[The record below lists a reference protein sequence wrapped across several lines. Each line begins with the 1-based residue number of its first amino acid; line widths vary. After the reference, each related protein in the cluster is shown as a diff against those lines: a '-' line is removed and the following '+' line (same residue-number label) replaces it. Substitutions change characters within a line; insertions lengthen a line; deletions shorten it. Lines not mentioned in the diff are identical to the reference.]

1 MSSVEG
7 LNGMAWDGCALASL
21 FVLNASRHTS
31 SVLYCVIVS
40 VIVKSVD
47 FQLEISPK
55 IRKPGDMKYSMQ
67 FSSFTKI
74 DRYCQHS
81 DW

>member
-7 LNGMAWDGCALASL
+7 LNGMAWAGCALASL

-55 IRKPGDMKYSMQ
+55 IRKPGDLLSDELA
-67 FSSFTKI
+67 TKHEAAI
-74 DRYCQHS
+74 R
-81 DW
+81 